1 MLQQLMKQAS
11 LVTSHCRACNSDS
24 NSNSAGSQKVHQI
37 IGSDQHRDDQN
48 ILLMR
53 ANAQGK
59 GMLHEVDSLLGAIT
73 DQTSLQ

>member
-37 IGSDQHRDDQN
+37 DQHRDDQN